1 MRASAGSLGGAST
14 GGRLPGAHGNFR
26 VIPGVLTLGQARA
39 VRKVV
44 GRGHLLRGSGA
55 DLCRANL
62 SGKVITRAEAL
73 GAQD

>member
-1 MRASAGSLGGAST
+1 MRASAGSPGGAST
-14 GGRLPGAHGNFR
+14 GGNFSGARGNFR
-26 VIPGVLTLGQARA
+26 VLPGVLALRHARA
-39 VRKVV
+39 LRNVV
-44 GRGHLLRGSGA
+44 GPGHLLRGSGA